1 MDEGLVNILL
11 ALISLLGTIIVAVL
25 VPYVRSKTTKEQR
38 DKVEYWT
45 DKAVKAMEIFY
56 EGNPKQ
62 GPIKKETVIEF
73 IVEMG
78 IKIPEKQLSV
88 LIDAIVK
95 EMNDAKEKLLE

>member
-78 IKIPEKQLSV
+78 IKIPKKQLSV

-95 EMNDAKEKLLE
+95 EMNDAKEKVLE

>member
-78 IKIPEKQLSV
+78 IKIPEEQLSV

-95 EMNDAKEKLLE
+95 EMNDAKEKVLE

>member
-95 EMNDAKEKLLE
+95 EMNDAKEKVLE